1 MSATLYPMPLPD
13 RRKNRMM
20 LLVFGTGA
28 ATGLHLGLLHLAVF
42 HSFDSG
48 EPHYSFHA
56 LVALLVFFVGG
67 LVFSAAT
74 YALWRWLFPHLHA
87 RTLARQIALE
97 TVVSLIAIGIVS
109 LLTVELLTILSGL
122 PSLFSAPTGPERW
135 LRITPAMRQSAGRM
149 YSVLPIVPTV
159 LLTLIGYHQYWQ
171 RILTMQH
178 RERELTE
185 LAATAQLAALRAQI
199 NPHFLFNSLNSIA
212 QLIHTDPDKAEACV
226 ERLGEMFRYIL
237 RRAEKELVPLADEV
251 QMAAAYLDIE
261 RARFGDRLRVETA
274 IDPRSLRQLIPNL
287 ILQPLVENAVKHG
300 LSRKMGPGTVR
311 IQAEVTDE
319 ILTLTVGDDGLGM
332 PATTLGSVYERG
344 VGLRNLRD
352 RLARLYGAAHL
363 PEIVSVPGGGTKVR
377 LRIPVGPVE
386 AAA

>member
-1 MSATLYPMPLPD
+1 ML
-13 RRKNRMM
+13 

-48 EPHYSFHA
+48 KLQSGFA
-56 LVALLVFFVGG
+56 AVVAFLLFLVGG
-67 LVFSAAT
+67 LIFSGAT
-74 YALWRWLFPHLHA
+74 YALWRWIFPHLRA
-87 RTLARQIALE
+87 RTFARQIALE
-97 TVVSLIAIGIVS
+97 TVISLIAIGVVS
-109 LLTVELLTILSGL
+109 LLTVELSTLLSGL
-122 PSLFSAPTGPERW
+122 PSLFSAPTGPERY
-135 LRITPAMRQSAGRM
+135 LRITPAMRQAAARM
-149 YSVLPIVPTV
+149 YSVLPIIPTV
-159 LLTLIGYHQYWQ
+159 LLTLIGYHQYWH
-171 RILTMQH
+171 RILSMQH

-212 QLIHTDPDKAEACV
+212 QLIHTDPAKAENCV
-226 ERLGEMFRYIL
+226 ERLADIFRYIL
-237 RRAEKELVPLADEV
+237 RRAEKDLVPLAEEL

-261 RARFGDRLRVETA
+261 RARFGDRLRVETT
-274 IDPRSLRQLIPNL
+274 IDPRSMQQLIPNL
-287 ILQPLVENAVKHG
+287 ILQPLVENAVQHG

-311 IQAEVTDE
+311 IQAETTDGL
-319 ILTLTVGDDGLGM
+319 LTLTVGDDGLGM

-352 RLARLYGAAHL
+352 RLARLYGAGLL
-363 PEIVSVPGGGTKVR
+363 PEIVSAPGGGTRVR
-377 LRIPVGPVE
+377 LRIPVRAAE